1 MQKYKQLKVQTILK
15 SLPLTMTINLSG
27 IPRGCHLNELF
38 QTFGEKPVLS
48 INVTRQIIA
57 NEQIYDDW

>member
-1 MQKYKQLKVQTILK
+1 
-15 SLPLTMTINLSG
+15 MTINMSG